1 MKQSGSIIT
10 YLKNHRGRTFRYIL
24 LFLLLLFLFIARGN
38 HAVGEWYAVRI
49 YPSLSAFLGRIASL
63 SHFSWEEL
71 VIVLF
76 VLYLLRSLITLRRHN
91 WKKRVG
97 GIVEMSLWLTAWFYW
112 GWGLNY
118 FRLSFY
124 QRMELQPA
132 EYQDSVFHSFLQ
144 DYTRSLNRSCTRFQ
158 NGIEAETW
166 SREIQS
172 IYRTAPQK
180 AALGTPRDSFQ
191 PKRLAFNTL
200 YSKVGVM
207 GFMGPFFC
215 EMQLN
220 EELLPQQYPFTYA
233 HELAH
238 VLGISSEAEA
248 NYWAF
253 KVCTASQNPQIRFSG
268 YLGILPYVLRQAY
281 GSLAPEE
288 FERWLKSL
296 HPYALALLDQE
307 QRYWTARYSTWIG
320 SLQNALY
327 EAFLKGNQISNG
339 QKNYGQV
346 LSLIIS
352 EREQAPFTL
361 NHPKNEKPSV

>member
-1 MKQSGSIIT
+1 MKKSDRILIF
-10 YLKNHRGRTFRYIL
+10 LKNHRGRVFRYIL
-24 LFLLLLFLFIARGN
+24 LFFLLLFLFMARGN
-38 HAVGEWYAVRI
+38 HAVGEWYATQI
-49 YPSLSAFLGRIASL
+49 YPSLSIFLSQISTL

-76 VLYLLRSLITLRRHN
+76 ALFLLRSLITLRRHN
-91 WKKRVG
+91 WKKRTSN
-97 GIVEMSLWLTAWFYW
+97 ILEMSLWLTVWFYW

-132 EYQDSVFHSFLQ
+132 EYQDTVFRSFLQ
-144 DYTRSLNRSCTRFQ
+144 DYTRLLNQSCTRFTKGVE
-158 NGIEAETW
+158 NEAW
-166 SREIQS
+166 SREIKN
-172 IYRTAPQK
+172 IYRTVPQK
-180 AALGTPRDSFQ
+180 AALGIPRDSFR

-238 VLGISSEAEA
+238 LLGVSHEAEA

-253 KVCTASQNPQIRFSG
+253 KVCTASDNAQIRFSG
-268 YLGILPYVLRQAY
+268 YLGILPYVIRQAY
-281 GSLAPEE
+281 GCLTPEE
-288 FERWLKSL
+288 FKHWLKSL
-296 HPYALALLDQE
+296 NPHVLSLLDME
-307 QRYWTARYSTWIG
+307 QRYWSEKYSKWIG
-320 SLQNALY
+320 RMQNALY
-327 EAFLKGNQISNG
+327 EAFLKGNQISSG
-339 QKNYGQV
+339 QKSYGQV

-352 EREQAPFTL
+352 EREQAPFIL
-361 NHPKNEKPSV
+361 NQ

>member
-1 MKQSGSIIT
+1 MNRANAIFLFIRH
-10 YLKNHRGRTFRYIL
+10 HRGRLLRY
-24 LFLLLLFLFIARGN
+24 LLLFLMLLFICVTRGN
-38 HAVGEWYAVRI
+38 HAAGEWYAIRI
-49 YPSLSAFLGRIASL
+49 YPTVSGILGHISSL

-71 VIVLF
+71 VIVFFAFLLIRTLF
-76 VLYLLRSLITLRRHN
+76 AGKYN
-91 WKKRVG
+91 WKHRLSHA
-97 GIVEMSLWLTAWFYW
+97 IEILLWLTVWFYW

-118 FRLSFY
+118 FRESFY
-124 QRMELQPA
+124 QRMELKPEA
-132 EYQDSVFHSFLQ
+132 YSDSVFHAFLK
-144 DYTRSLNRSCTRFQ
+144 DYTLSLNQSYIPFDDRMHT
-158 NGIEAETW
+158 ELWHE
-166 SREIQS
+166 EIRNTYQAVP
-172 IYRTAPQK
+172 RQ
-180 AALGTPRDSFQ
+180 AALMTPHRNVT

-238 VLGISSEAEA
+238 QLGVSSEAEA

-253 KVCTASQNPQIRFSG
+253 KVCTACRNPQIRFSG
-268 YLGILPYVLRQAY
+268 YLGILPYVMRQAY
-281 GSLAPEE
+281 GCFTPEE
-288 FERWLKSL
+288 YEFWLRSIRPQIL
-296 HPYALALLDQE
+296 SALAME
-307 QRYWTARYSTWIG
+307 NHYWRERYSTWIG
-320 SLQNALY
+320 SMQNALY
-327 EAFLKGNQISNG
+327 EAFLKGNQISSG

-361 NHPKNEKPSV
+361 TR